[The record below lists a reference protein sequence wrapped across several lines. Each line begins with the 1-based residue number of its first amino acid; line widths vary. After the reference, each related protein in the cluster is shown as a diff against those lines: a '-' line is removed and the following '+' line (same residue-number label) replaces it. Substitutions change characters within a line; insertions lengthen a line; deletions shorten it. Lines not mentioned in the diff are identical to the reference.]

1 MDTLSD
7 LYSSGLFDVKYRAF
21 LETISQLR
29 PELHRYCSRMMGS
42 VIDGEDVVQDAL
54 FVAYRSLDQYDETRA
69 LKPWLFQIAHNRCI
83 DFLRKRGT
91 REEVEAE
98 ETPPLSD
105 SLRTEVP
112 SHLDLGHAI
121 EQLVTHLPPKER
133 ACVLLKDVFDY
144 SILEIADLVG
154 STPGGVKAALNR
166 GRTKLASLSAP
177 EPTSKNDQ
185 HIADPELSEL
195 LRLYVEGFNQRDWK
209 GLRELISADAQLLF
223 ADGYAGR
230 LKDSTYFSK
239 YESAPFKWKM
249 VIGKVDGEPVVI
261 ILSHDTERGWT
272 PKSLVRLKLEDHRI
286 VRITDYLWCSWLL
299 SAAKSVIIS
308 N

>member
-1 MDTLSD
+1 MDTQD
-7 LYSSGLFDVKYRAF
+7 LYSTGLFDTKYRAF
-21 LETISQLR
+21 LETVSRLR
-29 PELHRYCSRMMGS
+29 PELHRYCARMTGS
-42 VIDGEDVVQDAL
+42 VMDGEDVVQDAL
-54 FVAYRSLDQYDETRA
+54 FVAYRRLDQYDETRS

-91 REEVEAE
+91 REEVEVEAE
-98 ETPPLSD
+98 ETSVI
-105 SLRTEVP
+105 SE
-112 SHLDLGHAI
+112 SSLDLGHAVERMVI
-121 EQLVTHLPPKER
+121 HLPPKER

-154 STPGGVKAALNR
+154 STAGGVKAALNR
-166 GRTKLASLSAP
+166 GRTKLASLPAS
-177 EPTSKNDQ
+177 EPTSENDK
-185 HIADPELSEL
+185 HVVDPELSEL

-249 VIGKVDGEPVVI
+249 VIGKVDGEPVI
-261 ILSHDTERGWT
+261 ITMSHDAERGWT
-272 PKSLVRLKLEDHRI
+272 PKSLVRLKLENHRI
-286 VRITDYLWCSWLL
+286 VQIADFLWCSWLL
-299 SAAKSVIIS
+299 PAAKSVILS
-308 N
+308 E